1 MKKLFLLFAAAIVL
15 CLPALASADSITV
28 TGAGRTAWNGVA
40 ADPYTAR
47 LNGEP
52 VSILCVSFDRRVR
65 VGQTWEVTSNLLTAE
80 GVANA
85 LYGNQLN
92 ALLKYQ
98 QAAWLYDQLLTN
110 PTQVGDIHGAIWNI
124 FNASVTPDT
133 RGSRY
138 WLALAQSQNLS
149 GYDFSGFSILTPD
162 DRSRKGPQE
171 FITKTPVPEPATL
184 VLLGAGLTGLAA
196 KLRKR
201 RKVKQVVGS

>member
-1 MKKLFLLFAAAIVL
+1 MKKIFLLFAAALVL
-15 CLPALASADSITV
+15 SLPVAASADAV
-28 TGAGRTAWNGVA
+28 TLTGVGRTVWNGVA
-40 ADPYTAR
+40 ADPYTAT
-47 LNGEP
+47 LNGDP
-52 VSILCVSFDRRVR
+52 ISMLCVSFDRRVR
-65 VGQTWEVTSNLLTAE
+65 VGQTWEVTSSLLTAE

-98 QAAWLYDQLLTN
+98 QAAWLYDQLLAN
-110 PTQVGDIHGAIWNI
+110 PTKTGDIHGAIWNI
-124 FNASVTPDT
+124 FNASTPDT

-149 GYDFSGFSILTPD
+149 GYDFSGFRILTPD
-162 DRSRKGPQE
+162 DRGRKGPQE
-171 FITKTPVPEPATL
+171 FIAKTPVPEPATL

-201 RKVKQVVGS
+201 RKANRLLNS